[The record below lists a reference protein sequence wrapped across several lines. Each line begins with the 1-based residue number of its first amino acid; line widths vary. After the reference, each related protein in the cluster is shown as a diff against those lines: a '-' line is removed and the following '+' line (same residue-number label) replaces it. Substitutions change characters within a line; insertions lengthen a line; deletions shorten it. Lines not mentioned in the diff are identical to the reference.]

1 MDNKLKLP
9 KHISMSININ
19 PHFLEYK
26 TSSEWLNEMDKNEC
40 CYNYIDEED
49 KQKCISTNQ
58 LVSVVWYPCTPI
70 GHIEVIGSS
79 LEKIL
84 LYIEQQNL

>member
-1 MDNKLKLP
+1 MNNKLKLP
-9 KHISMSININ
+9 KHISMSIEIN
-19 PHFLEYK
+19 PHFLEYETAK
-26 TSSEWLNEMDKNEC
+26 EWFEKIDKYESS
-40 CYNYIDEED
+40 YNCIDEED
-49 KQKCISTNQ
+49 KQKCISNNQ

-84 LYIEQQNL
+84 LYIEQQNI